1 MVIPLLK
8 IKNKTYGESV
18 MDIVSYFSSLDF
30 MSFLNALPGNI
41 AQGIIWG
48 LMGLGVFIT
57 YKLLHFADLSVD
69 GSFATGGAVTA
80 IMLIN
85 GCPIWVAMLVAVAA
99 GLLAGLVTGLLH
111 TLLGIPDILSGI
123 LTQIALYSINL
134 NIMGKSNL
142 PISYRNYS
150 LVISASNIN
159 MAIIIALIV
168 VAIVIVAMYWY
179 FGTEQGTTIRSTGS
193 NPAMSKAQGININFT
208 KVIALALSNAVVAF
222 SGSIFSQY
230 QGFADVNMGR
240 GAIVIGLAA
249 VIIGEVLGEA
259 IFRKHINFI
268 IRLIFVIVGGI
279 LYYIAMG
286 IVLWLKMPTD
296 DTKLF
301 TAIIVAIFLAVP
313 NIRSRATNSFKK
325 VAKQNSK
332 AQKVEG

>member
-1 MVIPLLK
+1 MLMDALL
-8 IKNKTYGESV
+8 
-18 MDIVSYFSSLDF
+18 SYFSSLNPMAF
-30 MSFLNALPGNI
+30 VSQLPGNI

-48 LMGLGVFIT
+48 LMALGVFIT
-57 YKLLHFADLSVD
+57 FKLLNFADLTVD

-85 GCPIWVAMLVAVAA
+85 GVPVWIAVLAALAA

-134 NIMGKSNL
+134 NIMGKANL
-142 PISYRNYS
+142 PISYRNYT
-150 LVISASNIN
+150 LVLSASNIN
-159 MAIIIALIV
+159 MAIIIGLSLSAIV
-168 VAIVIVAMYWY
+168 VAAMYWY
-179 FGTEQGTTIRSTGS
+179 FGTEQGSTIRSTGS
-193 NPAMSKAQGININFT
+193 NPAMSKAQGININVS
-208 KVIALALSNAVVAF
+208 KVIALALSNGLVAL
-222 SGSIFSQY
+222 SGSLFSQY

-249 VIIGEVLGEA
+249 VIIGQVLGEA
-259 IFRKHINFI
+259 LFRKHINFV
-268 IRLIFVIVGGI
+268 IRLIFVVVGGI

-301 TAIIVAIFLAVP
+301 TAVIVAIFLAVP
-313 NIRSRATNSFKK
+313 YLQNKSKVSFKK
-325 VAKQNSK
+325 VAKQNLK
-332 AQKVEG
+332 NQNVEGEINA

>member
-1 MVIPLLK
+1 
-8 IKNKTYGESV
+8 
-18 MDIVSYFSSLDF
+18 MDIFSYFSSLDF

>member
-1 MVIPLLK
+1 
-8 IKNKTYGESV
+8 
-18 MDIVSYFSSLDF
+18 MDIVSYLSSLDF

>member
-1 MVIPLLK
+1 
-8 IKNKTYGESV
+8 

-41 AQGIIWG
+41 AQGIIWV

-85 GCPIWVAMLVAVAA
+85 GCPIWAAMLVAVAA

>member
-1 MVIPLLK
+1 
-8 IKNKTYGESV
+8 

-30 MSFLNALPGNI
+30 MSFFNALPGNI

-168 VAIVIVAMYWY
+168 VAVVIVAMYWY

-313 NIRSRATNSFKK
+313 NIRSIATNSFKK

>member
-1 MVIPLLK
+1 
-8 IKNKTYGESV
+8 

-85 GCPIWVAMLVAVAA
+85 GCPIWVAMLVAIAA

-325 VAKQNSK
+325 VAKQNYK

>member
-1 MVIPLLK
+1 
-8 IKNKTYGESV
+8 
-18 MDIVSYFSSLDF
+18 MDIVSYFSYLDF

-168 VAIVIVAMYWY
+168 VAVVIVAMYWY

>member
-1 MVIPLLK
+1 
-8 IKNKTYGESV
+8 

-249 VIIGEVLGEA
+249 VIIGEVLGEP

>member
-1 MVIPLLK
+1 
-8 IKNKTYGESV
+8 

-150 LVISASNIN
+150 LVISSSNIN

>member
-1 MVIPLLK
+1 
-8 IKNKTYGESV
+8 

-41 AQGIIWG
+41 AQGLIWG

-111 TLLGIPDILSGI
+111 TILGIPDILSGI

>member
-1 MVIPLLK
+1 
-8 IKNKTYGESV
+8 
-18 MDIVSYFSSLDF
+18 MDIVLYFSSLDF

>member
-1 MVIPLLK
+1 
-8 IKNKTYGESV
+8 

-150 LVISASNIN
+150 LVISASNII

-168 VAIVIVAMYWY
+168 VAVVIVAMYWY

>member
-1 MVIPLLK
+1 
-8 IKNKTYGESV
+8 

-208 KVIALALSNAVVAF
+208 KVIALALSNAVIAF

>member
-1 MVIPLLK
+1 
-8 IKNKTYGESV
+8 

-99 GLLAGLVTGLLH
+99 GLLAGLITGLLH

>member
-1 MVIPLLK
+1 
-8 IKNKTYGESV
+8 
-18 MDIVSYFSSLDF
+18 MDILASYFSSLNPLN
-30 MSFLNALPGNI
+30 FLAALPGNI

-57 YKLLHFADLSVD
+57 YKLLNFADLSVD

-80 IMLIN
+80 VMLIK
-85 GCPIWVAMLVAVAA
+85 GCPVWATILVAILA
-99 GLLAGLVTGLLH
+99 GLLAGLITGLLH
-111 TLLGIPDILSGI
+111 TLLGIPDILAGI

-142 PISYRNYS
+142 PISYRNYK

-159 MAIIIALIV
+159 LAIIIGLGIS
-168 VAIVIVAMYWY
+168 AIVISAMYWY
-179 FGTEQGTTIRSTGS
+179 FGTEQGATIRTTGS

-222 SGSIFSQY
+222 SGSLFAQY
-230 QGFADVNMGR
+230 QGFADINMGR

-249 VIIGEVLGEA
+249 VIIGQVLGEA
-259 IFRKHINFI
+259 IFRKKANFV

-279 LYYIAMG
+279 LYYISMG

-301 TAIIVAIFLAVP
+301 TAVIVAIFLAVP
-313 NIRSRATNSFKK
+313 YLQKKAKTSFKK
-325 VAKQNSK
+325 VAKQNAKSNS
-332 AQKVEG
+332 

>member
-1 MVIPLLK
+1 
-8 IKNKTYGESV
+8 

-179 FGTEQGTTIRSTGS
+179 FGTEQGRTIRSTGS

>member
-1 MVIPLLK
+1 
-8 IKNKTYGESV
+8 

-85 GCPIWVAMLVAVAA
+85 GCPIWVAMLVAIAA

-142 PISYRNYS
+142 PISYRTYS

>member
-1 MVIPLLK
+1 
-8 IKNKTYGESV
+8 

-111 TLLGIPDILSGI
+111 TILGIPDILSGI

>member
-1 MVIPLLK
+1 
-8 IKNKTYGESV
+8 

-168 VAIVIVAMYWY
+168 VAVVIVAMYWY
-179 FGTEQGTTIRSTGS
+179 FGTEHGTTIRSTGS

>member
-1 MVIPLLK
+1 
-8 IKNKTYGESV
+8 

-85 GCPIWVAMLVAVAA
+85 GCPIGVAMLVAVAA